1 MDAIY
6 NKCNITKKIS
16 QIKVNIVG
24 EYSEIQRKMLSYD
37 VELLES
43 VKYRY

>member
-1 MDAIY
+1 MDAIC
-6 NKCNITKKIS
+6 NKCNITNKIS

-37 VELLES
+37 AELLES